1 MITTASD
8 DPGWSRLDTSA
19 GTPTAADLVTPRR
32 CPVCECAEDR
42 TLLVFDDFQFF
53 TDAPDVSKRV
63 TLRDA
68 QCRHCDAIYLNPCY
82 SERGFHTLFAEA
94 GQSYGSSE
102 GRPQEQIDW
111 LAGHGF
117 LAAEKVILDAGCYDG
132 RFLSRLP
139 ANLRRYGVDIDAP
152 AIERGRR
159 LYCDAGIELICG
171 DFEAFVCPVAP
182 DVITLFHVLE
192 HLPRPVEVLRH
203 LRELAHAGTRLV
215 VEVPVIEQGLTN
227 DINGFLSVQHMTHF
241 SRHSLDNTLGRA
253 GWKINEWFQA
263 SGYNGCRI
271 IAEPGE
277 SIFAVTG
284 EIADQAA
291 AHAYLAQ
298 WHANLAQVHARLVAA
313 PLWPRLVIWGA
324 GLHTEFVHQVT
335 PLFHLLPEREYLI
348 VDSDPLKQGKR
359 WRGIPILAPAALAE
373 LPWDTTGLFI
383 SSYGS
388 QAAIAADALALG
400 VPEARILRL
409 YDHIARY

>member
-1 MITTASD
+1 MIAHDTT
-8 DPGWSRLDTSA
+8 GWSRLDIPPSTSA
-19 GTPTAADLVTPRR
+19 PAGLLTPRS
-32 CPVCECAEDR
+32 CPVCGSEGDR

-53 TDAPDVSKRV
+53 TDAPEVAKRV

-68 QCRHCDAIYLNPCY
+68 QCRRCDAIYLNPCY
-82 SERGFHTLFAEA
+82 SERGFRTLFAEA

-117 LAAEKVILDAGCYDG
+117 LAVNKMILDAGCYDG

-139 ANLRRYGVDIDAP
+139 AGLRRYGVDIDAP

-159 LYCDAGIELICG
+159 LYGDDGIDLICG
-171 DFEAFVCPVAP
+171 DFDAFVCPVAP

-203 LRELAHAGTRLV
+203 MRELAHPGTRLV
-215 VEVPVIEQGLTN
+215 VEVPIIEQGLTN
-227 DINGFLSVQHMTHF
+227 DINGFFSVQHMTHF
-241 SRHSLDNTLGRA
+241 SRHSLENTLACA
-253 GWKINEWFQA
+253 GWRISEWFQA
-263 SGYNGCRI
+263 SGYNGCRV

-277 SIFAVTG
+277 GLAAVSG

-291 AHAYLAQ
+291 AHTYLAH
-298 WHANLAQVHARLVAA
+298 WHANLAQVHARLAAA
-313 PLWPRLVIWGA
+313 PRWPRLVIWGG
-324 GLHTEFVHQVT
+324 GLHTEFVYQVT
-335 PLFHLLPEREYLI
+335 PLFRLLPEREYLI

-359 WRGIPILAPAALAE
+359 WRGIPILAPAVLAD
-373 LPWDTTGLFI
+373 LPWDSTGLLI

-388 QAAIAADALALG
+388 QEAIAAGALALG
-400 VPEARILRL
+400 VPEVRLLRL